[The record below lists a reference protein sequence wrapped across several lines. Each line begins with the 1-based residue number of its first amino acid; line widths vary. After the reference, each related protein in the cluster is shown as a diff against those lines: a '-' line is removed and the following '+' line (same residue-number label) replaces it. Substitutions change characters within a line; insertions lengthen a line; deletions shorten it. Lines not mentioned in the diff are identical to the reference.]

1 MTDKNGKLVFNDYPN
16 HLLPYEQLKKDF
28 NEAVRNPNI
37 FEAPKIKIIRG
48 QTGLGKSYLQDKE
61 MPTTFKEVFPELKF
75 IIRVSPTTEVAN
87 DGTFQSVE
95 ELDTDETQYFYIE
108 DPTPNAIKNAKRV
121 DDTVHCIST
130 THSYFYNNF
139 DRLVKLAPESV
150 LIIEEA
156 HQYVGCGDA
165 GADAYVTTYGYH
177 STYEAR
183 TVKKFIDWCEINP
196 RVMGFTATVTRHHE
210 GDPSLTKQF
219 KICNKMQPKM
229 NLIASQA
236 WLGDVHQYHFAK
248 CQGPNSIEKSIYES
262 IEFIQE
268 REELLLDIKNTPIKY
283 GGDPNI
289 HAKLTGLYMA
299 GTGAGVWGSN
309 IDDTRKV
316 ITNYLREFSTYSE
329 EDEMIATMT
338 ENGIR
343 VWNLKEKNDDG
354 SKNQGRT
361 IPKNNSAELI
371 RRLEDPENPLRFV
384 IVVNRARSGIN
395 VHNFAAEVVCRLRDP
410 KEIRTLIPIQMYGR
424 LVRINV
430 GTGSIIRDEFLNNIT
445 EYILGYHQ
453 KYGVKIGTIKRTIKI
468 ANTFDIWIPHNE
480 KVKRTWQESVN
491 DFSRDYVNSKED
503 GYRWLDT
510 FIPDGVE
517 TMIPIGD
524 PIDLDLTIQVPCNGK
539 MIDVKLNDQINEW
552 KGNGTLDAFFDMQ
565 IK

>member
-1 MTDKNGKLVFNDYPN
+1 MTEKRLGYNDYVST
-16 HLLPYEQLKKDF
+16 LPYEQLKKDF
-28 NEAVRNPNI
+28 EESVRNKDI
-37 FEAPKIKIIRG
+37 FESPRIKIIRG
-48 QTGLGKSYLQDKE
+48 QTGLGKSYLQDKV
-61 MPTTFKEVFPELKF
+61 MPTTLKEVFPELKF

-95 ELDTDETQYFYIE
+95 ELDTNETQYFYIE

-130 THSYFYNNF
+130 THSYFYTNF
-139 DRLVKLAPESV
+139 DRLVELAPESV

-165 GADAYVTTYGYH
+165 GANAYVTTYGYH
-177 STYEAR
+177 SLYEAR
-183 TVKKFIDWCEINP
+183 TVKKFIEWCKINP

-210 GDPSLTKQF
+210 GDPSLRDLF
-219 KICNKMQPKM
+219 EVCNKMQPKK

-236 WLGDVHQYHFAK
+236 WLGKVHQYHFAK
-248 CQGPNSIEKSIYES
+248 CQGPNSIEKSVHES

-268 REELLLDIKNTPIKY
+268 REELLLDIKNTPIED
-283 GGDPNI
+283 GGDP
-289 HAKLTGLYMA
+289 HVHPKLTGLYMA

-309 IDDTRKV
+309 IDDTRDV
-316 ITNYLREFSTYSE
+316 IAKYLRGFDIYSE
-329 EDEMIATMT
+329 DDKMIATMT
-338 ENGIR
+338 ETGIR
-343 VWNLKEKNDDG
+343 VWDLNGE
-354 SKNQGRT
+354 SET

-430 GTGSIIRDEFLNNIT
+430 GTGSIIRNEFLNNIE
-445 EYILGYHQ
+445 EYILGYHK
-453 KYGVKIGTIKRTIKI
+453 KYDVKIGTIKKTIKI
-468 ANTFDIWIPHNE
+468 ANTFDIWIPQNDR
-480 KVKRTWQESVN
+480 VKRTWQESVD
-491 DFSRDYVNSKED
+491 DFERDYVNSKED

-510 FIPDGVE
+510 FMPDGVE
-517 TMIPIGD
+517 TMTLFELPEEVF
-524 PIDLDLTIQVPCNGK
+524 DLSIQVPCNGK

-565 IK
+565 